1 MRWSKASRTDR
12 TAGRMTYL
20 PNADAERAAMLE
32 ALELTSV
39 EGLFKHLP
47 EALRLDRVDLPEPL
61 SEVELVQYFRE
72 LGRLNQRIA
81 PSHSF
86 LGAGASRRFS
96 PAIVNQVISRPD
108 FYTTYTPYQAEAS
121 QGTLQAIYEF
131 QSMITLLTGLDVAN
145 ASLYD
150 GATALAEAT
159 TMAVAHTSRQNVV
172 IAGALHPEYAQ
183 VLQTYSEAQHY
194 EILRVAPGPEGTV
207 DASKLAEAITQ
218 TTAAVIVQQPNFFGV
233 LEDAPAI
240 SDLAHRSGALLIACV
255 DPISLGLLAAPGDYG
270 ADLAVGDGQ
279 PLGIPLSFGGPYV
292 GFIACQEALMRR
304 MPGRLVGATVDGD
317 GRRGYVLTLQ
327 AREQHI
333 RREHATSNITTN
345 HALMALA
352 ATVYLAHMGGD
363 GLRRLAELST
373 QRAHQ
378 LAARIQEHKGY
389 RLAYAG
395 PYLWEFVVRTP
406 IPGEQTQGFMLE
418 RGVLPGLPLGRY
430 FEDLSD
436 ALLVSVTELNHPGA
450 IDRFLEVLP

>member
-1 MRWSKASRTDR
+1 V
-12 TAGRMTYL
+12 TYI
-20 PNADAERAAMLE
+20 PNADAERAEMLE
-32 ALELTSV
+32 ALELQHPDD
-39 EGLFKHLP
+39 LFRHLP
-47 EALRLDRVDLPEPL
+47 ETLRLNRIELPDPL

-72 LGRLNQRIA
+72 LGRLNQRIP

-121 QGTLQAIYEF
+121 QGTLQATYEF
-131 QSMITLLTGLDVAN
+131 QTMIALLTGLDVAN

-159 TMAVAHTSRQNVV
+159 AMAVAHTSRQNVV
-172 IAGALHPEYAQ
+172 VAGALHPEYAQ
-183 VLQTYSEAQHY
+183 VLKTYSDAQDY
-194 EILRVAPGPEGTV
+194 EILRVGTAADGRV
-207 DASKLAEAITQ
+207 DQARLKEAITA
-218 TTAAVIVQQPNFFGV
+218 TTAAVIVQQPNFYGV
-233 LEDAPAI
+233 LEETDAI
-240 SDLAHRSGALLIACV
+240 SALAHRAGALLIACV
-255 DPISLGLLAAPGDYG
+255 DPISLGILAAPGDYG

-292 GFIACQEALMRR
+292 GFIACKDALVRR
-304 MPGRLVGATVDGD
+304 MPGRLAGATVDAQ

-352 ATVYLAHMGGD
+352 ATVYLAHMGGA
-363 GLRRLAELST
+363 GLKQLAEWSA
-373 QRAHQ
+373 QRAHH
-378 LAARIQEHKGY
+378 LAARLVEHQGY
-389 RLAYAG
+389 RLAFTG

-406 IPGEQTQGFMLE
+406 HPAAQTQASMLE
-418 RGVLPGLPLGRY
+418 HGILPGLPLAR
-430 FEDLSD
+430 FFPELSD
-436 ALLVSVTELNHPGA
+436 ALLVSVTELNHSRA
-450 IDRFLEVLP
+450 LDRYLEVLP

>member
-1 MRWSKASRTDR
+1 V
-12 TAGRMTYL
+12 TYL
-20 PNADAERAAMLE
+20 PNADAERAEMLK
-32 ALELTSV
+32 ALQLDSLD
-39 EGLFKHLP
+39 GLFRHLP
-47 EALRLDRVDLPEPL
+47 DTLRLGRVELPDPL

-72 LGRLNQRIA
+72 LGRLNARIP

-121 QGTLQAIYEF
+121 QGTLQATYEF
-131 QSMITLLTGLDVAN
+131 QTMIALLTGLDVSN

-159 TMAVAHTSRQNVV
+159 AMAVAHTNRQNVV
-172 IAGALHPEYAQ
+172 VAGALHPEYAQ
-183 VLQTYSEAQHY
+183 VLKTYSEAQHY
-194 EILRVAPGPEGTV
+194 EILRVAPGADGRV
-207 DASKLAEAITQ
+207 DLGKLEEAITG
-218 TTAAVIVQQPNFFGV
+218 TTAAVILQQPNFYGV
-233 LEDAPAI
+233 LEEPQPV

-255 DPISLGLLAAPGDYG
+255 DPISLGILAAPGDYG

-292 GFIACQEALMRR
+292 GFIACKEALLRR
-304 MPGRLVGATVDGD
+304 MPGRLVGATVDAE

-352 ATVYLAHMGGD
+352 ATVYLAHMGGG
-363 GLRRLAELST
+363 GLKQLAELSA
-373 QRAHQ
+373 QRAHY
-378 LAARIQEHKGY
+378 LAEQVGQRKGY
-389 RLAYAG
+389 RLAFDA
-395 PYLWEFVVRTP
+395 PFLWEFVLRTP
-406 IPGEQTQGFMLE
+406 YPAEQTQSLMLE
-418 RGVLPGLPLGRY
+418 RGVLPGLPLGR
-430 FEDLSD
+430 FFPELADG
-436 ALLVSVTELNHPGA
+436 LLVSVTELNHPRA
-450 IDRFLEVLP
+450 LEQFLEVLP

>member
-1 MRWSKASRTDR
+1 MS
-12 TAGRMTYL
+12 YL
-20 PNADAERAAMLE
+20 PNADGERAEMLNV
-32 ALELTSV
+32 LELTSV
-39 EGLFKHLP
+39 DGLFKHLP
-47 EALRLDRVDLPEPL
+47 ASLRLDRVDLPEPL

-131 QSMITLLTGLDVAN
+131 QSMVTLLTGLDVAN

-159 TMAVAHTSRQNVV
+159 AMAVAQTSRQNVV
-172 IAGALHPEYAQ
+172 VAGALHPEYAQ

-194 EILRVAPGPEGTV
+194 EILRVPPGADGRV
-207 DASKLAEAITQ
+207 DAAKLEPAITP
-218 TTAAVIVQQPNFFGV
+218 TTAAVILQQPNFFGI
-233 LEDAPAI
+233 LEEAQAI
-240 SDLAHRSGALLIACV
+240 SDLSHRAGALLIACV
-255 DPISLGLLAAPGDYG
+255 DPVSVGLVHAPGDYG
-270 ADLAVGDGQ
+270 ADVAVGDGQ

-292 GFIACQEALMRR
+292 GFIACKEALMRR
-304 MPGRLVGATVDGD
+304 MPGRLVGATVDGE

-373 QRAHQ
+373 ERAHA
-378 LAARIQEHKGY
+378 LASQIQAHKGY
-389 RLAYAG
+389 RLQFDG
-395 PYLWEFVVRTP
+395 PFLWEFVVRTP
-406 IPGEQTQGFMLE
+406 YPAEQTQGLMLE
-418 RGVLPGLPLGRY
+418 RGVLPGLPLGRS

-436 ALLVSVTELNHPGA
+436 ALLVSVTELNHPSA
-450 IDRFLEVLP
+450 IERFLEVLP